1 MNIFEKGKTKTKLGK
16 NIGKV
21 ENLENRV
28 QLICDNLYEKRKNQ
42 NLCKTNG

>member
-28 QLICDNLYEKRKNQ
+28 QLICDNLYKKKEKSKLMQ
-42 NLCKTNG
+42 N